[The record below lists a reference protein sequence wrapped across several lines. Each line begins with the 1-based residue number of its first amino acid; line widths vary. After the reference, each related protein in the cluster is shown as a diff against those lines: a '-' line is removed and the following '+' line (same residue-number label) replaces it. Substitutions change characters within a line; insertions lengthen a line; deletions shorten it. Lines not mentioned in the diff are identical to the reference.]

1 MALKM
6 LLRDNWI
13 HGDLHAGNILCPA
26 DPGDERVFVLDAGH
40 LTFATSDERHSSSPN
55 PRDVPHCVEHTAW
68 NSVFHTACAAASALD
83 LEPRRIG

>member
-40 LTFATSDERHSSSPN
+40 LTFAT
-55 PRDVPHCVEHTAW
+55 PRQ
-68 NSVFHTACAAASALD
+68 SAASASCFSIFMGHFNT
-83 LEPRRIG
+83 RKW